1 MLSESHTLLSLIPP
15 AQETAI
21 VIPAAGPAA
30 PQLDLSYANLR
41 ELVLGLRDV
50 LRSEGVVPGDVVAM
64 SLVNGLE
71 FAVGFLATGVARA
84 ISAPLN
90 PAYSVSEFNFYLE
103 DTKPRI
109 ILLPRNSSKTAPL
122 ALESARKCNVRAVEF
137 WVQNGK
143 PHLTTVFPAE
153 AGGKRLSASTSNDSP
168 QGDDVAL
175 VLHTSG
181 TTGRPKSVPLTHA
194 NLLRTTVNIIQT
206 YTLTPKDRTY
216 LVMPLFH
223 VHGLVCGLLST
234 LASRGSAVIP
244 PKFAASRFWKD
255 FITTRCNWYT
265 AVPTIH
271 QILLSTAFPSPIPK
285 IRFIRSCSSALAPAT
300 LERLEKAFGAPV
312 LEAYAMTEA
321 SHQMCSNTFESR
333 VPGTVGVGVGV
344 EVSVR
349 DDAGKEVKRGEI
361 GEVCVRGSNVTKGYW
376 NNDKANKESFWEGR
390 WFRTGDQG
398 MILPEPSA
406 PHLKLTGRIKELI
419 NRGGEKIAPA
429 EVDAALLS
437 ISGVR
442 EAVAFGVPD
451 QKYGEVVWAGVV
463 LSSGR
468 KGAGK
473 EVEERIRHALE
484 GKISKFK
491 IPDRILITDAIPK
504 TATGKVQRRH
514 VRDAFMKAVE
524 GKAKLQ
530 ESSSTQT
537 SAKTNRKM
545 LGGSVLLLT
554 VSNLPPAHSRRSSVS
569 ASVSLPGSPS
579 VGVGP
584 TIRSRGSLRG
594 QRGRGLGGIG
604 GNLGGAEGL
613 VVALSGI
620 GDKGVPNVELSV
632 RNVASWSIVEP
643 PARPPTVVFAPLEA
657 HDTLYTP
664 SAICFVPPMGSTWSS
679 PSPAPPSVPPR
690 RPRPVSSIELSGT
703 ASASAVE
710 RVVAHVKR
718 VMNELAGTGIP
729 VIAYTPSQAKLPPQ
743 IVDAVK
749 AAGCAEIIS
758 APFTTESVREVLT
771 KVGPWSESSAHQALA
786 KPLEPISIPKLVPPT
801 PPSKPSLTLSSLP
814 SASTSYQT
822 QPTSASSHMSTLPS
836 LAPLVPPP
844 PHLAARASYSCPH
857 IYAPALPP
865 CARRRSVDVGGLA
878 LALSGVTGHG
888 GGWGGWAGAEEELT
902 LGVTSANTKGK
913 GGAGIPVPKRQYD
926 VGGEGE
932 EMYAELLSQ
941 MYTQTGATVDGATSD
956 TSPSPHSAS
965 PYPTGRPHSVSDPH
979 IPFAYTTSEPAV
991 QTPPPT
997 RTLPDVI
1004 KPRTSHPDDVNP
1016 TRREELIVLL
1026 DRWEF
1031 EPHKLSDAD
1040 VLACAGLL
1048 FEAAFEIEGMEEGVG
1063 VRFDQLPPFLRAVR
1077 KIYRTQNQYHNFHH
1091 ALDVFQAVYWFLCR
1105 AGVVPPVRILARTK
1119 DQGEVHTA
1127 GTKEGEDGE
1136 CGKFVNSLGPEV
1148 NKAGAKWRRT
1158 RVQGRIG
1165 VMRNIDV
1172 FALLLAAVGHDVGHP
1187 GLSNAFMTNAD
1198 TPLSRVFDH
1207 KSSLEQL
1214 HCALL
1219 LRLMHK
1225 YGMGHLLSSRPTP
1238 VNHRPGIPKSNGSGL
1253 DLSRGLDGTGTN
1265 GLGLGTGKIGL
1276 VSYASSPGL
1285 AATYQTHFARQPRG
1299 FRWLLVQTVLATDMS
1314 VHFKWLDGFK
1324 SWDASGSSKR
1334 SEFRQGVVGLTEDEE
1349 RLMICQA
1356 LIKCGDISNP
1366 TRPHA
1371 VSEHWSKVLLEEW
1384 ACQATF
1390 EQELDLPVTV
1400 VNVDVSNGAKQ
1411 QAQGQVN
1418 FIDLFTQPLFSATA
1432 SVIPELQPIAGQCAL
1447 NRNLWHERVEEL
1459 SEATPA
1465 PTPPS
1470 RPRATS
1476 QTQEAHYRS
1485 IFPLSLPPILA
1496 QTMGQNASQ
1505 AQAQDNQQTRPTTA
1519 TRPSSS
1525 GSSST
1530 VGAPSLFSPTGSA
1543 SSVSVSGATGLGP
1556 VEPSAVRVAYRAS
1569 VRKKKSFHR
1578 VSWPAPV
1585 APPPPLPIPSPL
1597 REQ

>member
-1 MLSESHTLLSLIPP
+1 
-15 AQETAI
+15 
-21 VIPAAGPAA
+21 
-30 PQLDLSYANLR
+30 
-41 ELVLGLRDV
+41 
-50 LRSEGVVPGDVVAM
+50 
-64 SLVNGLE
+64 LVNSLE
-71 FAVGFLATGVARA
+71 FVVGFLATGTARA

-90 PAYSVSEFNFYLE
+90 PAYSVPEFNFWLE
-103 DTKPRI
+103 DTKPRV
-109 ILLPRNSSKTAPL
+109 ILLPKNSAKTAPL
-122 ALESARKCNVRAVEF
+122 ALESAKKCNVRAVEF
-137 WVQNGK
+137 WIQDGR
-143 PHLTTVFPAE
+143 PHLKTVYSSGTGE
-153 AGGKRLSASTSNDSP
+153 QRSSKGASDDLP
-168 QGDDVAL
+168 KGDDVAL

-194 NLLRTTVNIIQT
+194 NLLRTTVNIIET
-206 YTLTPKDRTY
+206 YRLTPNDRTY

-223 VHGLVCGLLST
+223 VHGLICGLLST

-255 FITTRCNWYT
+255 FVTTQCTWYT

-271 QILLSTAFPSPIPK
+271 QILLATPLPSPMPK

-300 LERLEKAFGAPV
+300 LERAEKAFGAPV

-333 VPGTVGVGVGV
+333 IPGTVGVGIGV

-349 DDAGKEVKRGEI
+349 DDMGKEVKRGEI

-376 NNDKANKESFWEGR
+376 NNEKANKESFWEGR

-398 MILPEPSA
+398 MILSEPSA

-419 NRGGEKIAPA
+419 NRGGEKIAPP
-429 EVDAALLS
+429 EIDAALLS
-437 ISGVR
+437 VPGVR

-463 LSSGR
+463 LDSAH
-468 KGAGK
+468 KGTGK
-473 EVEERIRHALE
+473 EEESRIRHGLE
-484 GKISKFK
+484 GKISKVKF
-491 IPDRILITDAIPK
+491 DVYYELAEVDVILITDAIPK

-514 VRDAFMKAVE
+514 VRDAFMKIVE
-524 GKAKLQ
+524 GKAKLFMTIDPKRNGVYASGAATRDCGYIFVSRRG
-530 ESSSTQT
+530 ERACGVARGEPSSFDP
-537 SAKTNRKM
+537 AKSGVEHADEDEDEPKKM
-545 LGGSVLLLT
+545 SSRSVLLLT
-554 VSNLPPAHSRRSSVS
+554 TSNSSPSRRSSVS

-579 VGVGP
+579 VSTGP
-584 TIRSRGSLRG
+584 TRTRGSLPS
-594 QRGRGLGGIG
+594 QRARLGGIG
-604 GNLGGAEGL
+604 GIGGSLGGAEGL

-620 GDKGVPNVELSV
+620 GDKGVPDLELSV
-632 RNVASWSIVEP
+632 RNVSSSIVES
-643 PARPPTVVFAPLEA
+643 PAGPPTVVFAPLEA

-664 SAICFVPPMGSTWSS
+664 SAICFVPAMGSTWSS
-679 PSPAPPSVPPR
+679 PSPAPATITPR

-718 VMNELAGTGIP
+718 VMGELAGTGIP
-729 VIAYTPSQAKLPPQ
+729 VIAYTPSQADLPPQ

-749 AAGCAEIIS
+749 AAGCAEIIR
-758 APFTTESVREVLT
+758 APFTTESVQEVLT
-771 KVGPWSESSAHQALA
+771 KVGPWSVSSAPRALA
-786 KPLEPISIPKLVPPT
+786 KPRAPIISAPKIVPPT
-801 PPSKPSLTLSSLP
+801 PPTKPSLTLASLP

-822 QPTSASSHMSTLPS
+822 QPTSASSHMSTLPA

-878 LALSGVTGHG
+878 LALSGVAGHG
-888 GGWGGWAGAEEELT
+888 GGWGGWAGTEEEVNF
-902 LGVTSANTKGK
+902 GVPSDNAKGK
-913 GGAGIPVPKRQYD
+913 AKAGTPLKRQY
-926 VGGEGE
+926 VGGEGD

-941 MYTQTGATVDGATSD
+941 MYTQTGAAVDGATSD
-956 TSPSPHSAS
+956 ASPSPPPVS
-965 PYPTGRPHSVSDPH
+965 PYPTGRPHSASDPH
-979 IPFAYTTSEPAV
+979 IPFAYTTGESTA

-997 RTLPDVI
+997 RSQPDI
-1004 KPRTSHPDDVNP
+1004 AKPKPSHPNDIDP
-1016 TRREELIVLL
+1016 TRREELIALL

-1031 EPHKLSDAD
+1031 EPHKLSESD

-1048 FEAAFEIEGMEEGVG
+1048 FEAAFEVEGMEEDVG
-1063 VRFDQLPPFLRAVR
+1063 VRLDQLPPFLRAVR
-1077 KIYRTQNQYHNFHH
+1077 KIYRTQNQYHNFQH

-1105 AGVVPPVRILARTK
+1105 AGLVPPVQILARTNN
-1119 DQGEVHTA
+1119 QHEVLTN
-1127 GTKEGEDGE
+1127 GTKEVDGE
-1136 CGKFVNSLGPEV
+1136 SGRLYNSLGPEAH
-1148 NKAGAKWRRT
+1148 KPDTKWRRT
-1158 RVQGRIG
+1158 KVQGRIG

-1225 YGMGHLLSSRPTP
+1225 YGMGHLLSSQPSA
-1238 VNHRPGIPKSNGSGL
+1238 NHRPGIPKSNGSGL
-1253 DLSRGLDGTGTN
+1253 DLGGNLNGTSTN
-1265 GLGLGTGKIGL
+1265 GAGLGTGRIGL

-1285 AATYQTHFARQPRG
+1285 AATYQTHGIARQPRG

-1314 VHFKWLDGFK
+1314 VHFDWLNRFK
-1324 SWDASGSSKR
+1324 AWDASGPSKGAVD
-1334 SEFRQGVVGLTEDEE
+1334 FKQAGGLTEDEE

-1384 ACQATF
+1384 ACQANF

-1400 VNVDVSNGAKQ
+1400 VKVDVSNGAKQ
-1411 QAQGQVN
+1411 QAQGQVG
-1418 FIDLFTQPLFSATA
+1418 FIDLFTQPLFNATA
-1432 SVIPELQPIAGQCAL
+1432 SVIPELSPIKEQCAL
-1447 NRNLWHERVEEL
+1447 NRNLWHARLEKL
-1459 SEATPA
+1459 SAVA
-1465 PTPPS
+1465 PDPMPSPS
-1470 RPRATS
+1470 RSRAAS
-1476 QTQEAHYRS
+1476 QTQEPHYRS
-1485 IFPLSLPPILA
+1485 IFPLSLPPAL
-1496 QTMGQNASQ
+1496 TLNMGQNAIQSQTSGSQQ
-1505 AQAQDNQQTRPTTA
+1505 AQPSMA

-1525 GSSST
+1525 GSAT
-1530 VGAPSLFSPTGSA
+1530 TAGVPSLLSPTGSV
-1543 SSVSVSGATGLGP
+1543 SSVSVNGGTGPGP
-1556 VEPSAVRVAYRAS
+1556 VGTGSDPTTVRAALRAS

-1578 VSWPAPV
+1578 VSWPAQIPQ
-1585 APPPPLPIPSPL
+1585 PPPMPSPL
-1597 REQ
+1597 RER